1 MAYFDLSQYQTVQE
15 RIDLFWELHPN
26 GRFNLE
32 IVSMTPEQVV
42 IKSEVWT
49 DANDPHPRA
58 VDFAEER
65 FGSSPVNKAS
75 FIENC
80 STSSLGRCISQLGG
94 VLSPK
99 GKKASAE
106 EMEKVNRVNAQV
118 ANRDWIAEAEK
129 LVEKYD
135 LNGIRSL
142 YSEMVRLK
150 APADKIEIV
159 KNYGTDLA
167 GSSDSGSEPSGDKGT
182 LQ

>member
-15 RIDLFWELHPN
+15 RIDLFWELWPN

-49 DANDPHPRA
+49 DITEEKPRA

-65 FGSSPVNKAS
+65 FGSSPVNKTS

-80 STSSLGRCISQLGG
+80 ASSSLGRAISQLGG

-99 GKKASAE
+99 GKKPSAE
-106 EMEKVNRVNAQV
+106 EMAKVNRINS
-118 ANRDWIAEAEK
+118 RDWLAEADALA
-129 LVEKYD
+129 LVYD
-135 LNGIRSL
+135 ANGLRKL
-142 YSEMVRLK
+142 YSEAVAQRAL
-150 APADKIEIV
+150 PEIV
-159 KNYGTDLA
+159 EKIKAYGQDVA
-167 GSSDSGSEPSGDKGT
+167 SGSKDSNGEPNRG
-182 LQ
+182 